1 MASILKVN
9 TIQDATNS
17 NTAMT
22 IDSAGRIL
30 YPARP
35 HALVD
40 LGGDA
45 SYPAV
50 ADTATIPFDNVVYE
64 TGGSNYDTSN
74 YRYVAPITGLYQ
86 ICFSTI
92 LDGVTT
98 LNLYLRVNNGIIHR
112 WYIADS
118 RHMTWTLM
126 YHVNASDYFDL
137 SHDTGASRNLYQDST
152 PTNRYTTVSYTL
164 IG

>member
-1 MASILKVN
+1 MASIIKVN

-40 LGGDA
+40 LGGNA

-50 ADTATIPFDNVVYE
+50 ADGATLPFDNVIYE

-92 LDGVTT
+92 LEGVTT
-98 LNLYLRVNNGIIHR
+98 LNLHLRVNSGIVHR
-112 WYIADS
+112 WYIADA

-126 YHVNASDYFDL
+126 YHVNANDYFDL
-137 SHDTGASRNLYQDST
+137 SHDTGASRNFYQDSA